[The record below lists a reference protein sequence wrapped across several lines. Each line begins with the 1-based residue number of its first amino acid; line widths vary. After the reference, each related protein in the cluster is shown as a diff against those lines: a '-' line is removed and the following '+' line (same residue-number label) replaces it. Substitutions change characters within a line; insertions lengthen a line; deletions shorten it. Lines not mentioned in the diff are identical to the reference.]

1 MTASWWMSHVT
12 CAAVN
17 PTPNAA
23 GGSISADAEAN
34 EQLYGQGAEPGA
46 ILGGRVRP
54 PQTFQPLYE
63 ELAAVLA
70 GDPIEP
76 QGLDTP
82 DDARVSLVVISSISC
97 QVYFAV
103 FVLMVS

>member
-1 MTASWWMSHVT
+1 MEFWKTL
-12 CAAVN
+12 N
-17 PTPNAA
+17 IA

-63 ELAAVLA
+63 ELTAVLA

-82 DDARVSLVVISSISC
+82 DDARVSLIIHAPCAHVSGCSSAACTIC
-97 QVYFAV
+97 KRCKMQPQ
-103 FVLMVS
+103 L

>member
-1 MTASWWMSHVT
+1 MKPK
-12 CAAVN
+12 
-17 PTPNAA
+17 PTAA

-82 DDARVSLVVISSISC
+82 DDARVSC
-97 QVYFAV
+97 DAH
-103 FVLMVS
+103 

>member
-1 MTASWWMSHVT
+1 
-12 CAAVN
+12 
-17 PTPNAA
+17 
-23 GGSISADAEAN
+23 
-34 EQLYGQGAEPGA
+34 
-46 ILGGRVRP
+46 VRP

-82 DDARVSLVVISSISC
+82 DDARVSLVVISSIIC
-97 QVYFAV
+97 
-103 FVLMVS
+103 